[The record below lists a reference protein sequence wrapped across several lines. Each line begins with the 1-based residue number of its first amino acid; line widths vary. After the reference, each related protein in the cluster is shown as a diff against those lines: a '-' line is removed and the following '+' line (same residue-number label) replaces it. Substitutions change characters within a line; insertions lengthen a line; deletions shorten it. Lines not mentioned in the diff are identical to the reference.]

1 MVFLFIIGCM
11 FVYSLCGC
19 LTATFT
25 FKIYNST
32 HERRMSPSDEE
43 FLVSMAWVF
52 WPITLCYT
60 LFITVPYHYIY
71 KKIVK

>member
-1 MVFLFIIGCM
+1 MGFLFIIGCL
-11 FVYSLCGC
+11 FIYSLCGC
-19 LTATFT
+19 LTSALTFR
-25 FKIYNST
+25 IYNST

-43 FLVSMAWVF
+43 FLVSIAWVF

-60 LFITVPYHYIY
+60 LFIIPYHCIY